1 MLNTKSIRH
10 WIVLSIIS
18 AFAFLQSSDV
28 SAAEYVPGEV
38 IVKLRG
44 KAGSLGS
51 SAFMGKMSTEGK
63 MKLKS
68 SWKGLNMH
76 HFSLK
81 QGESVESIIAE
92 LKNDPDVEYAEP
104 NYILRATAQVAQQ
117 KDLEAPMTLEQIQST
132 VGAEAV
138 AQTFAPIDLS
148 QAWAQETPNLAAPI
162 VAVIDT
168 GLDYNHSVFVNSGAV
183 WSNAGEIA
191 GNGID
196 DDHNGFVDD
205 VRGWNFVNGSNDP
218 DDDDAHGHGTHVSGI
233 ILGTTQNIFASP
245 IAAAKIRIMP
255 LKFLDSTGS
264 GTTSAAVQ
272 AIYYAVNNGAKVLNN
287 SWGGGSWSNSLITAL
302 TYAYNHDVAVVAAA
316 GNSGTDNDV
325 APLYPAS
332 YPIPNIISVAA
343 SSDWDTLAGF
353 SNYGVNSVH
362 VASPGLSIRST
373 LPGNVYGYLSGTSMA
388 TPFVSGIA
396 ALMVREAPSMNGYQ
410 VKELIM
416 QSAESISA
424 FSGKVS
430 TGARINVNNSI
441 LSAKAAVV
449 DNSQPSFSAS
459 SAMRDP
465 ASATQVAGCGRV
477 ADIHSQGNG
486 GGGAPPPPLQQ
497 NLGFFLLLLVMF
509 SPVFLNV
516 YLRSRKTDISRRRHP
531 RYQISSSVKL
541 KVGETEL
548 VGDVSTIS
556 LGGAQLNTQALL
568 DQGGIVTMTIASPDG
583 KDQIQV
589 QGKVVWREECKSYG
603 VQFANAEE
611 TALAAISRWT
621 QSLVKI

>member
-1 MLNTKSIRH
+1 MGAEVRLLKFI
-10 WIVLSIIS
+10 LSILVAS
-18 AFAFLQSSDV
+18 AFLKPTLSF
-28 SAAEYVPGEV
+28 AAEYVPGEV

-44 KAGSLGS
+44 KAGSFSSGAFLGK
-51 SAFMGKMSTEGK
+51 ATAEGK

-81 QGESVESIIAE
+81 QGESVEATVAD
-92 LKNDPDVEYAEP
+92 LQKNPDVEFAEP
-104 NYILRATAQVAQQ
+104 NYIFRATQGVAQQ
-117 KDLEAPMTLEQIQST
+117 KDLEAPMSLEQIQAT
-132 VGAEAV
+132 VGAQAV

-148 QAWAQETPNLAAPI
+148 QAWSHETPGLAPPI

-168 GLDYNHSVFVNSGAV
+168 GIDYNHSVFVNSGAL
-183 WSNAGEIA
+183 WTNPGEIP

-196 DDHNGFVDD
+196 DDGNGYIDD
-205 VRGWNFVNGSNDP
+205 VQGWNFVAGTNNP
-218 DDDDAHGHGTHVSGI
+218 YDDDTHGHGTHVSGI
-233 ILGTTQNIFASP
+233 ILGTTQDIFASP

-255 LKFLDSTGS
+255 LKFLDSNGS

-272 AIYYAVNNGAKVLNN
+272 AIYYAVNNGAKVINN
-287 SWGGGSWSNSLITAL
+287 SWGGGSYSNSLISAL
-302 TYAYNHDVAVVAAA
+302 NYAYTHDVAVIAAA
-316 GNSGTDNDV
+316 GNNGSDNDV
-325 APLYPAS
+325 NPMYPSS
-332 YPIPNIISVAA
+332 YPIPNIVSVAA
-343 SSDWDTLAGF
+343 TSDWDTLTGF
-353 SNYGVNSVH
+353 SNYGATTVH

-396 ALMVREAPSMNGYQ
+396 ALIVRESPTMNGYQ
-410 VKELIM
+410 VKEVILD
-416 QSAESISA
+416 SAQAITGL
-424 FSGKVS
+424 SGKVS
-430 TGARINVNNSI
+430 TGARINVDNSI
-441 LSAKAAVV
+441 VSAKSAVV
-449 DNSQPSFSAS
+449 ATSQPNFDAS
-459 SAMRDP
+459 SAMRST
-465 ASATQVAGCGRV
+465 ASTSAAGCGRV
-477 ADIHSQGNG
+477 SDIRALDKNG
-486 GGGAPPPPLQQ
+486 GGGEPPPPLQQ

-516 YLRSRKTDISRRRHP
+516 YLRSRKSEISRRRHP

-541 KVGETEL
+541 KVGDREL
-548 VGDVSTIS
+548 IGDVSTIS

-589 QGKVVWREECKSYG
+589 QGRVVWREECKSYG

-611 TALAAISRWT
+611 TTLAAISRWT
-621 QSLVKI
+621 QSLVKA